1 MYMWL
6 LASPCRHLFKV
17 TVADGGAQYSFHAT
31 SKDDML
37 QWVESICSSKTLDPS
52 PLLLYVTGGVVIHA
66 GYMSCQEFASDASD
80 GIDPLKPL
88 RHKISDV
95 DFSGAFSAIDYGKHW
110 TVLRSSGLVQC
121 LVKGRPETLVNLAE
135 CQRVKVNNPQEMR
148 AGVDYCIEVENSESK
163 FVLRADLPTE
173 HCDWVLAIE
182 QILKKLDHAQLLHG
196 HRKRESGYVVLKRL
210 LLTGQQPGGGGGGRD
225 KRASQLYC
233 FPKIFDDMEDIYE
246 APKVTHLPPPKEHPG
261 PRSKLLQE
269 LPIPEP
275 TQDPSLPGNKDA
287 LPSKNN
293 DTEGNVVPLPPKDYL
308 PPPLPPRSDVP
319 PPIPPKAAGRSV
331 STVSFDSCSDV
342 DDDYI
347 MMQSSSTGP
356 SPISTPLPSTPRS
369 QCGMSQSPSQP
380 VTIPNRRLSK
390 KSMLLRTD
398 SESSSYA
405 SSPPPIGGSSY
416 SDGRKHSISNSYSLR
431 NSNHSLNSYN
441 SNMLRQVS
449 VSSITSETPP
459 LPPRNGEKHSNHSNQ
474 SPPFPPSPAAPSS
487 VGRLSQSHTMG
498 RLSSHTGPA
507 HTHVGDSSKS
517 DGMTVT
523 ELKRYQQYQH
533 GSTTNGRHP
542 ISKASSVPRRHI
554 SSEGYESDHSSTEE
568 LPQVGPCSLVYVWT
582 VWVVQPRVG

>member
-1 MYMWL
+1 MFGF
-6 LASPCRHLFKV
+6 PCRHLFKV
-17 TVADGGAQYSFHAT
+17 TVADSGTQYSFHAT

-66 GYMSCQEFASDASD
+66 GYMSCQEFASDASE

-88 RHKISDV
+88 QHKISDV

-135 CQRVKVNNPQEMR
+135 CQRVKVNNPQEMKE
-148 AGVDYCIEVENSESK
+148 GVAYCIEVENSESK
-163 FVLRADLPTE
+163 FILRADLPTE

-210 LLTGQQPGGGGGGRD
+210 LLTGQQPGGGN

-269 LPIPEP
+269 PA
-275 TQDPSLPGNKDA
+275 QDLLPGNKDS
-287 LPSKNN
+287 LPGNH
-293 DTEGNVVPLPPKDYL
+293 TEENVVPLPPKDYL
-308 PPPLPPRSDVP
+308 PPPLPPRNDVP
-319 PPIPPKAAGRSV
+319 PPLPPKAANRSV

-356 SPISTPLPSTPRS
+356 SPMGTPLPSTPRS
-369 QCGMSQSPSQP
+369 RCSTSQSPSQP
-380 VTIPNRRLSK
+380 ITIPNRRLSK

-431 NSNHSLNSYN
+431 NSNYSLNSCN
-441 SNMLRQVS
+441 SNMFRQVS
-449 VSSITSETPP
+449 VSSITSENPP
-459 LPPRNGEKHSNHSNQ
+459 LPPRNGEKQSSVNQ
-474 SPPFPPSPAAPSS
+474 SPLFPSLPTSD
-487 VGRLSQSHTMG
+487 GRIPKSHTMG
-498 RLSSHTGPA
+498 KISTHTGMTAPLA
-507 HTHVGDSSKS
+507 RHEDSSRS
-517 DGMTVT
+517 DGMTIT
-523 ELKRYQQYQH
+523 ELRQYHHHHHH
-533 GSTTNGRHP
+533 GNTNGTHP
-542 ISKASSVPRRHI
+542 ISKAGSVPRRHI

-568 LPQVGPCSLVYVWT
+568 LPQVG
-582 VWVVQPRVG
+582 